1 MDPFAITARNIGAPQ
16 VTAASAAPMD
26 APGELPPAEQLLLD
40 IIDTVRE
47 PLLVVNETFRVT
59 HANRAF
65 YRTFKA
71 DAMTTI
77 GEPLFMIGGGQWDI
91 PSLRELLRERL
102 VVEPRVNDV
111 EIDHIFP
118 RVGRKILHINV
129 RLVMQGPL
137 LPRLILIAIEDVT
150 DRRLTEWQL
159 ADQRAELQRS
169 NAALEEF
176 ASVASHD
183 LQEPLRKIISFGDLL
198 RDSAGPALGGAP
210 AEHLERMRAAAA
222 RMRAL
227 INDLLLYSQVST
239 RPQTLL
245 PTNLAT
251 VVREV
256 VGDLETTI
264 AEAGAQIEIGDLPVI
279 AADALQLRRLFQ
291 NLIGNAIKYRRTDV
305 SPVVRLDYTRK
316 SDGSCIISVADN
328 GIGFG
333 EQYSDKI
340 FGMFERL
347 HSRTQYDG
355 SGIGLAVSRKIV
367 ERHGGTIT
375 ARSTIGQGATFLVTL
390 PATHSTHGQPS

>member
-1 MDPFAITARNIGAPQ
+1 MDNAPIPATNQSGAPLGLMNA
-16 VTAASAAPMD
+16 TLGDPI
-26 APGELPPAEQLLLD
+26 GELPAAERLLLD

-47 PLLVVNETFRVT
+47 PLLVVNEELRVT

-71 DAMTTI
+71 DADTTIQKPLFTI
-77 GEPLFMIGGGQWDI
+77 GEGQWAI
-91 PSLRELLRERL
+91 ASLRELLRERL

-111 EIDHIFP
+111 EVDHIFP
-118 RVGRKILHINV
+118 RVGRKILHINA
-129 RLVMQGPL
+129 RLVVQGPL
-137 LPRLILIAIEDVT
+137 LPRLILLAIEDVT

-159 ADQRAELQRS
+159 AEQRVELQRS

-198 RDSAGPALGGAP
+198 RDTAGPLLHGAP
-210 AEHLERMRAAAA
+210 AEHLARMRAAAA

-239 RPQTLL
+239 RPQTFL
-245 PTNLAT
+245 PTNLA
-251 VVREV
+251 VVAREV
-256 VGDLETTI
+256 VGDLETSI
-264 AEAGAQIEIGDLPVI
+264 AEAGGLVEIGDLPVI

-291 NLIGNAIKYRRTDV
+291 NLIGNAIKYRRPDV
-305 SPVVRLDYTRK
+305 PPVVRLDYTRK
-316 SDGSCIISVADN
+316 SDGSCVISIADN
-328 GIGFG
+328 GIGFH
-333 EQYSDKI
+333 EQYAEKI

-347 HSRTQYDG
+347 HNRTQYDG

-367 ERHGGTIT
+367 ERHGGTIA
-375 ARSTIGQGATFLVTL
+375 ARSTVGQGATFLVTL
-390 PATHSTHGQPS
+390 PVTHSTHGPHS

>member
-1 MDPFAITARNIGAPQ
+1 
-16 VTAASAAPMD
+16 VTLINTTSGD
-26 APGELPPAEQLLLD
+26 AVGELPAAEQLLLD

-47 PLLVVNETFRVT
+47 PLMVVDEGLRVT

-65 YRTFKA
+65 YRTFQA
-71 DAMTTI
+71 EARNTI
-77 GEPLFMIGGGQWDI
+77 GEPLFTMGGGQWDI
-91 PSLRELLRERL
+91 APLRELLRERL
-102 VVEPRVNDV
+102 PVEPRVNDV
-111 EIDHIFP
+111 EVDHAFP
-118 RVGRKILHINV
+118 GVGRKVLHMNV

-137 LPRLILIAIEDVT
+137 LPRLILLAIEDIT
-150 DRRLTEWQL
+150 ERRLIEGKL
-159 ADQRAELQRS
+159 AEQHAELQRS

-198 RDSAGPALGGAP
+198 HEAAGPLLDGA
-210 AEHLERMRAAAA
+210 ASEHLARMRAAAA

-239 RPQTLL
+239 RPQTFAH
-245 PTNLAT
+245 TDLAA
-251 VVREV
+251 VAREA

-264 AEAGAQIEIGDLPVI
+264 AEATGQVLIGNLPVI
-279 AADALQLRRLFQ
+279 AADSQQLRRLFQ
-291 NLIGNAIKYRRTDV
+291 NLIGNAIKYRRV
-305 SPVVRLDYTRK
+305 GVPPVVRLESIRRT
-316 SDGSCIISVADN
+316 DGNCLITVADN

-333 EQYSDKI
+333 EQYSEKI

-347 HSRTQYDG
+347 HNRTQYDG

-375 ARSTIGQGATFLVTL
+375 AMSTVGQGTTFLVTL
-390 PATHSTHGQPS
+390 PVTHSTHGDLS